1 MKNPVEKLKERKARL
16 EERLARENERTT
28 QVFANVGW
36 GAGMRKTKIGPS
48 FAKTNELE
56 DKLDNIN
63 KLIDVFETAI

>member
-1 MKNPVEKLKERKARL
+1 MKNPIEKLKERKARL

-48 FAKTNELE
+48 FAKTAELE